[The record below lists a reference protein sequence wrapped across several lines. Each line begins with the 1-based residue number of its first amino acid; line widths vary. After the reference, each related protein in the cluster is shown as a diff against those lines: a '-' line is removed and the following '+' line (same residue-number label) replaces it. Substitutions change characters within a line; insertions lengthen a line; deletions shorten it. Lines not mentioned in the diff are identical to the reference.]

1 MQRVHTAIGI
11 LMLRSMLAAQESA
24 PSPQPLFVD
33 AVQKGLQTPQ
43 TVRLPAAPGTQ
54 IPGQEMRRL
63 GVTTLLAP
71 DWQTGEVVRVEIPV
85 GALTVRIADTLGN
98 ARRERAK
105 RKAGE
110 RVQRDLDA
118 FLAQQQKK

>member
-1 MQRVHTAIGI
+1 MQRVRVHTAIGI

-24 PSPQPLFVD
+24 PSPRPLFVD

-43 TVRLPAAPGTQ
+43 TVRLPVSPQ

-63 GVTTLLAP
+63 SVTTLLAP

-85 GALTVRIADTLGN
+85 GALTVRIADTLSN
-98 ARRERAK
+98 ARRERAE

>member
-1 MQRVHTAIGI
+1 
-11 LMLRSMLAAQESA
+11 MLAAQESA
-24 PSPQPLFVD
+24 PSPRPLFVD
-33 AVQKGLQTPQ
+33 AVQKGLQAPQ
-43 TVRLPAAPGTQ
+43 TVRLPASPDTQ